1 MFYIKCLL
9 KKELIEFLF
18 NKKYL
23 LSVFLIFAF
32 FCAISTLSTQIEKTG
47 IHSFYMVGIMF
58 SSCMGSYYF
67 SQSLKSDFLCGV
79 LELDFI
85 SKKRFSVFFTKSTF
99 SNMLSFVFL
108 TGYSVFLNFT
118 EIHLF
123 ENIFDFLSV
132 LFIILS
138 SNYFSF
144 FLCTKIS
151 DEKINEYTSLF
162 GLVVPILYLSFC
174 EKLNLSLQTVTS
186 VLFTLGFTVI
196 TGFFSAASF
205 LKMKIWSFNKL
216 K

>member
-1 MFYIKCLL
+1 
-9 KKELIEFLF
+9 
-18 NKKYL
+18 
-23 LSVFLIFAF
+23 
-32 FCAISTLSTQIEKTG
+32 
-47 IHSFYMVGIMF
+47 MF

-85 SKKRFSVFFTKSTF
+85 SEKRFSVFFTKSTF

-108 TGYSVFLNFT
+108 TGYSAFLNFT

-144 FLCTKIS
+144 FLSTKIS

-162 GLVVPILYLSFC
+162 GLVVPILYLSIC